1 MEEFNRRVSDRT
13 KLDSKVRQEI
23 FEQMSEIEDPVYRIM
38 MTLMLKLQDETQ
50 QEIAALTLVHQ
61 GYMSK
66 FNHQLEK
73 ITEQLEKMNKTEE
86 ALKKVVLNGHADN
99 HHDDHNWIREQRK
112 YDQACGTVLNNHDKD
127 GLCVFAK
134 QAMEENEVI
143 KRRKWKVQDMIT
155 MALAV
160 ILLATLFPNLAG
172 FFK

>member
-1 MEEFNRRVSDRT
+1 MDEFNRRANDRL
-13 KLDSKVRQEI
+13 KADSKVRQEI

-73 ITEQLEKMNKTEE
+73 MTEQLEKMNKTEE

-112 YDQACGTVLNNHDKD
+112 YDQACGIVLNNHDKD

-134 QAMEENEVI
+134 QAMEEQDVI

-155 MALAV
+155 MGLVLV
-160 ILLATLFPNLAG
+160 IIAALFPQYVG
-172 FFK
+172 YFK

>member
-1 MEEFNRRVSDRT
+1 MDEFNRRASDRT

-23 FEQMSEIEDPVYRIM
+23 FEQMSEIEDPMYRVM
-38 MTLMLKLQDETQ
+38 MTLILKLQDETQ

-73 ITEQLEKMNKTEE
+73 MTEQLEKMNRTEE

-112 YDQACGTVLNNHDKD
+112 FDQACGVVLTNHDKD
-127 GLCVFAK
+127 GLCVVAK
-134 QAMEENEVI
+134 KALEEDEVM

-155 MALAV
+155 MGLVLV
-160 ILLATLFPNLAG
+160 IIAALFPQYVG
-172 FFK
+172 YFK